1 MTLLERLSQ
10 ELKAAMLSKDTERL
24 ATLRLLKSAIG
35 YAQIERKT
43 DTLPDAEVFAIIQ
56 KEVKKRR
63 EAIEQYEK
71 GGRPELASKEKQE
84 ILVLESFLP
93 RPLSAE
99 ALEQLVRAAIQETGA
114 TGKKQMGQVIKAV
127 QAKAAGRAEGKVISE
142 LVGNF
147 CPDLCA
153 GDVGETSGEA
163 PRPLAGRDSILKLML
178 REDLVEEQIDH
189 HAGHGDIHPER
200 PGPARDFLME
210 IEALFHRPAQR
221 HQHQGNNHDGQHRV
235 RQKNRQIDRPKPF
248 RLLKAR
254 DRPDSEVI
262 REITNQKNRGSYE
275 RRHHAV
281 AVCDFVAASNQ

>member
-24 ATLRLLKSAIG
+24 STLRLLKSAIG
-35 YAQIERKT
+35 YAQIERET
-43 DTLPDAEVFAIIQ
+43 DTLPDAEVFAIIH

-63 EAIEQYEK
+63 EAVEQYEK

-142 LVGNF
+142 LVG
-147 CPDLCA
+147 
-153 GDVGETSGEA
+153 
-163 PRPLAGRDSILKLML
+163 KLL
-178 REDLVEEQIDH
+178 
-189 HAGHGDIHPER
+189 P
-200 PGPARDFLME
+200 
-210 IEALFHRPAQR
+210 
-221 HQHQGNNHDGQHRV
+221 
-235 RQKNRQIDRPKPF
+235 
-248 RLLKAR
+248 
-254 DRPDSEVI
+254 
-262 REITNQKNRGSYE
+262 
-275 RRHHAV
+275 
-281 AVCDFVAASNQ
+281 